1 MDYTVAKSWTT
12 GRLSL
17 SLFMKSS
24 SVCQV
29 VDALSGVL
37 LLPLT
42 DIKTE
47 IVKVS
52 VSFEGSE

>member
-1 MDYTVAKSWTT
+1 MDCTVAELDVTEH
-12 GRLSL
+12 LLL
-17 SLFMKSS
+17 SLFMESS

-42 DIKTE
+42 DVKTE
-47 IVKVS
+47 IVKMDR
-52 VSFEGSE
+52 EA